1 MAGGARRSP
10 TGSATGGPV
19 ECQQSLGAAVDT
31 PPTPHRVSSVAS
43 AAAVVVTVAPPTA
56 RARAVVVM
64 VVVVV
69 PIVVVV
75 MTVEHWLDP
84 HPGSPP
90 SDVLEIS
97 TGREI
102 WEPRLPGGPDAVEV
116 DDPVGD
122 GRQVAVMGDE

>member
-1 MAGGARRSP
+1 
-10 TGSATGGPV
+10 
-19 ECQQSLGAAVDT
+19 
-31 PPTPHRVSSVAS
+31 VSSDAS
-43 AAAVVVTVAPPTA
+43 ARVVTRVVTMARVVVVPA
-56 RARAVVVM
+56 ARAVVVM
-64 VVVVV
+64 VV
-69 PIVVVV
+69 IVVVI
-75 MTVEHWLDP
+75 TVEHRLDP
-84 HPGSPP
+84 HTGSPP